1 MRPDLSATERQVS
14 RGQPESP
21 DPGLFGVKRGV
32 AIAIA
37 ASAIFHVSVL
47 LVLDGID
54 PPPRPPPPPA
64 VKLGLTPLP
73 PPIPIDVTMVA
84 VTPPEPPAVAPA
96 VPPPTSSEPAPRRPM
111 RPDVAEPSRQ
121 PMAPTAPAPPG
132 RPSPPSMMTM
142 RHGRDAIDTGERT
155 AVPDGA
161 GDPGAPVAPGRLA
174 ALGLGSLTGPDR
186 RDYAFDPDGPQP
198 YEAPSS
204 GELRPDGD
212 GTHRTR
218 RPGFTGRVKQD
229 GSISL
234 EDGKSFDAEWRL
246 PNPKKLGK
254 RAARGVENWFRD
266 PFGQVKAQ
274 QVDKSTC
281 HKGGGDGTNN
291 CLVASDYGAKELSLD
306 GVAEYTRR
314 PDDDGERGDDTVTIP
329 IVGGRTE
336 LTDAVMRAVGQ
347 DPYLSDK
354 LRWMDATREER
365 AAIGLTHRRRQL
377 DQVDQTIRKHLAA
390 LWARRDLDLAAKRE
404 ALFELWDDGAE
415 EGDQAVV
422 EAAQRARNQ
431 VVAFIRRKLP
441 AGGATAYTPAELD
454 ALNRRRTSRAR
465 FEPY

>member
-1 MRPDLSATERQVS
+1 MRPELSVTERQVS

-54 PPPRPPPPPA
+54 PPPRPLPPPA
-64 VKLGLTPLP
+64 TRLGLAPLP
-73 PPIPIDVTMVA
+73 VAVPIDVSMVA
-84 VTPPEPPAVAPA
+84 VPPPMEAATPA
-96 VPPPTSSEPAPRRPM
+96 PTSSEPIVRRSPQA
-111 RPDVAEPSRQ
+111 AEPSR
-121 PMAPTAPAPPG
+121 APVAPVAPVAPGPPG
-132 RPSPPSMMTM
+132 RPSMMTM
-142 RHGRDAIDTGERT
+142 RHGREVIDTGERT
-155 AVPDGA
+155 ADGA

-174 ALGLGSLTGPDR
+174 ALGLGSLTGPDS
-186 RDYAFDPDGPQP
+186 RDYAYDPGGPTP

-204 GELRPDGD
+204 GELRPDGA
-212 GTHRTR
+212 GTQRTR
-218 RPGFTGRVKQD
+218 RPGFTGRVQQD

-234 EDGKSFDAEWRL
+234 EDGKAFDAEWRL
-246 PNPKKLGK
+246 PNPKKVGK
-254 RAARGVENWFRD
+254 RVARGLEDWLRD
-266 PFGQVKAQ
+266 PFAQVKAQ

-291 CLVASDYGAKELSLD
+291 CLVAADYGARGISID
-306 GVAEYTRR
+306 GAAEYAKRLE
-314 PDDDGERGDDTVTIP
+314 DDGEKGNDAVTIP

-336 LTDAVMRAVGQ
+336 LTDYVMRAVGQ

-377 DQVDQTIRKHLAA
+377 DRVDQTVRKHLAV
-390 LWARRDLDLAAKRE
+390 LWARRDLELAAKRE

-415 EGDQAVV
+415 EGDAAVV

-431 VVAFIRRKLP
+431 VIAFIRHHLP
-441 AGGATAYTPAELD
+441 AGSATAYSPAELD